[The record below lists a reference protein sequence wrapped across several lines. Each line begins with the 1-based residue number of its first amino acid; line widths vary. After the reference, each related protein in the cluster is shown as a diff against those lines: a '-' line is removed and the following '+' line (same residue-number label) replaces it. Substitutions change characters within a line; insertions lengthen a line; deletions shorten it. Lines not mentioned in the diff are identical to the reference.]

1 MMEEILIT
9 LRIDSV
15 KALDIIGFDLFKKYP
30 KERVYNI
37 IINGLI
43 MDECVRR
50 EEIEKNGE

>member
-1 MMEEILIT
+1 MEEILIT